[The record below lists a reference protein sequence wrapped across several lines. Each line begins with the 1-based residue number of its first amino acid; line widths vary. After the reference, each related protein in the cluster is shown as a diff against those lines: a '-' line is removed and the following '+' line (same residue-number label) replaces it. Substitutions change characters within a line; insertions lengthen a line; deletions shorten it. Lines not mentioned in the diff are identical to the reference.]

1 MKKIG
6 KLELTR
12 VKIGELNQHP
22 LNPNQGDV
30 GAIVESL
37 EAHGYFR
44 PVLVQKSTMNIIAG
58 NHTVQA
64 CKIDGLTEIDVIIHD
79 IDDDQALRIMLAD
92 NETANKAQNDPAILT
107 DLLESLIHSE
117 FGLTG
122 TGFTGEDLDDL
133 IAEFKP
139 EPMAEVKE
147 PEEIEPPLDPVTKLG
162 DVWLLGPHRLI
173 CGDSTKVLPTL
184 SNQTAGLIATDPPYF
199 RVVDADWD
207 DQWGADAKAFLDWLA
222 GLFVEFDRLMI
233 DRGTVGVFCSP
244 DMSAGVEI
252 EMRKQFAVLN
262 HIVWRKPN
270 PGRLGQM
277 DKSSMRR
284 FFPTSE
290 RFIIAEKCRNP
301 DGDLFRFRDHVNH
314 AVARDVYADV
324 REMLVEARDKA
335 GLTNRQIDEA
345 LGTQGMSGHYFG
357 GSQWTLPTE
366 DAWTKIVKLANKTE
380 MPTWSYLRQ
389 EFDSRRQEFDSRRQ
403 EFDSRR
409 REFDSRRREFDS
421 QKDASDLELLSD
433 VWTFSTLM
441 GSQRLGHPTQK
452 PDDLM
457 SHIIK
462 TMSRKGD
469 TVLDPFLGSGT
480 TLIVSHKLGRVCVG
494 VELDPA
500 YCDVI
505 CNRFQGVTGIAP
517 IHEATGEEVS
527 FVD

>member
-117 FGLTG
+117 FGLMG

-133 IAEFKP
+133 IAEFQP

-147 PEEIEPPLDPVTKLG
+147 PGEIEPPLDPVTKPG

-173 CGDSTKVLPTL
+173 CGDSFEIELPECDVVV
-184 SNQTAGLIATDPPYF
+184 SDPPYGM
-199 RVVDADWD
+199 RVDSSWYGKPVGKSLGSNKVVLSNHSYLGKLDWD
-207 DQWGADAKAFLDWLA
+207 DI
-222 GLFVEFDRLMI
+222 EFDPKRFAELSDRVALFGANYYCTRLPEPGSWWVWDKRATADGGIQEAYGMPFELI
-233 DRGTVGVFCSP
+233 WLKGKRKHYIVRHLW
-244 DMSAGVEI
+244 AGFTRKAEQVDKERLHPTMKPVAVMREIVEY
-252 EMRKQFAVLN
+252 LS
-262 HIVWRKPN
+262 KPN
-270 PGRLGQM
+270 
-277 DKSSMRR
+277 
-284 FFPTSE
+284 E
-290 RFIIAEKCRNP
+290 I
-301 DGDLFRFRDHVNH
+301 
-314 AVARDVYADV
+314 
-324 REMLVEARDKA
+324 
-335 GLTNRQIDEA
+335 
-345 LGTQGMSGHYFG
+345 
-357 GSQWTLPTE
+357 
-366 DAWTKIVKLANKTE
+366 
-380 MPTWSYLRQ
+380 
-389 EFDSRRQEFDSRRQ
+389 
-403 EFDSRR
+403 
-409 REFDSRRREFDS
+409 
-421 QKDASDLELLSD
+421 
-433 VWTFSTLM
+433 
-441 GSQRLGHPTQK
+441 
-452 PDDLM
+452 
-457 SHIIK
+457 
-462 TMSRKGD
+462 
-469 TVLDPFLGSGT
+469 VLDPFGGSGS
-480 TLIVSHKLGRVCVG
+480 TLIACEQTGRVARLI
-494 VELDPA
+494 ELDPA

>member
-12 VKIGELNQHP
+12 VKIGNLNQHP

-64 CKIDGLTEIDVIIHD
+64 CKIDGLTEIDVIVHD

-147 PEEIEPPLDPVTKLG
+147 PVEMEPPIDPVTKPG

-173 CGDSTKVLPTL
+173 CGDSRDPGAYEALL
-184 SNQTAGLIATDPPYF
+184 GIERADCIWTDPPYG
-199 RVVDADWD
+199 VEYVGKTKDALRIKND
-207 DQWGADAKAFLDWLA
+207 DAEGLA
-222 GLFVEFDRLMI
+222 GL
-233 DRGTVGVFCSP
+233 
-244 DMSAGVEI
+244 
-252 EMRKQFAVLN
+252 
-262 HIVWRKPN
+262 
-270 PGRLGQM
+270 
-277 DKSSMRR
+277 
-284 FFPTSE
+284 
-290 RFIIAEKCRNP
+290 
-301 DGDLFRFRDHVNH
+301 
-314 AVARDVYADV
+314 
-324 REMLVEARDKA
+324 
-335 GLTNRQIDEA
+335 
-345 LGTQGMSGHYFG
+345 
-357 GSQWTLPTE
+357 
-366 DAWTKIVKLANKTE
+366 LAK
-380 MPTWSYLRQ
+380 
-389 EFDSRRQEFDSRRQ
+389 
-403 EFDSRR
+403 
-409 REFDSRRREFDS
+409 
-421 QKDASDLELLSD
+421 
-433 VWTFSTLM
+433 TFSCWNNAGIPGAAVYVAHPSGTLSLTFLQVFIDT
-441 GSQRLGHPTQK
+441 GWRLHQTLIWDKQTIVLGHSDYHYSHEPILFGYLPEGGRRGRDGSGWYGDNSQRSVISVPKPTVNKVHPTIK
-452 PDDLM
+452 PIELITVCLKN
-457 SHIIK
+457 SSPTNGI
-462 TMSRKGD
+462 
-469 TVLDPFLGSGT
+469 VLDPFAGSGS
-480 TLIVSHKLGRVCVG
+480 TLIAAHHTGRKARVI
-494 VELDPA
+494 ELDPA